1 MKQSEILYKRY
12 EYLARKYANKIYSY
26 EQLSF
31 EYNDLIQEF
40 RIKIFTSIKAYGKRW
55 SKYRRGEA
63 SKPVPL
69 KYYLECACGNK
80 MRDFMKLITRENYKT
95 SIESISFDYG
105 IIMKNNI
112 VVDKA
117 VFIVN
122 DVDLLE
128 GLSGKERVVFALYLQ
143 GYNERFLNKVYCSR
157 KKKKELKALNEE
169 PIIAKDIIEMQRN
182 YIINKYGNEL
192 LQAQRI
198 YTSYEL
204 DD

>member
-31 EYNDLIQEF
+31 EYDDLLQEF

-55 SKYRRGEA
+55 SKYRKGEA

-95 SIESISFDYG
+95 SIEDINFDYG
-105 IIMKNNI
+105 ITMNNNI

-157 KKKKELKALNEE
+157 KKKKELKALDEE

-192 LQAQRI
+192 LQAQRT